1 MQKDNKK
8 DILDELIELFIKV
21 ISDFLKVMASTLI
34 EAIRNQNISKDSIN
48 DKDSRDL
55 TFTLSENSIG
65 HDVLNKKDLS
75 YSDYNTDKSLSLIT
89 GPPGVGK
96 TVLMQNLIDLE
107 LSRGAPFI
115 LIDPKASL
123 SSKEE
128 FTRLGKRHNK
138 DTLILEI
145 GSNLRFNP
153 LKGLTPTQI
162 TSALS
167 KCFPNDHSYYGPR
180 SNYLLQ
186 KIIKDLYNEDQI
198 IDFYTILSEIETH
211 STKSKEF
218 QNDTQGI
225 FSNLKLLCDSEFGHI
240 FRDTGSA
247 LSIADIR
254 TKGVNLYIALPSL
267 AYNQIS
273 SSVGKVIITSIM
285 THAFKAMN
293 STEFKDDY
301 NNLSQ
306 ISLFVDEAASF
317 VFEGFETLPAQCRE
331 AKINITLATQS
342 ISDFKRINNAFFNQL
357 ITYSANLWSFRTPSA
372 DDAEVL
378 SALFGTKSEE
388 KKTLQI
394 EGDSETGLG
403 SLRETEKY
411 RVHPNIL
418 KRLPN
423 YQAVL
428 KFNNNQIS
436 LINIRDIS
444 KVVKHVETN
453 LNKFKQLETIQNS
466 RRRYEYYRKRH

>member
-1 MQKDNKK
+1 MQKNTRK
-8 DILDELIELFIKV
+8 DIIDELLELLIKV
-21 ISDFLKVMASTLI
+21 VSDF
-34 EAIRNQNISKDSIN
+34 ISFFFSYAMESVRPKLNKDSIEEIDIQN
-48 DKDSRDL
+48 
-55 TFTLSENSIG
+55 TNTTQANQSIG
-65 HDVLNKKDLS
+65 YDLLRNKDLIYTS
-75 YSDYNTDKSLSLIT
+75 YNTNKSLSLIT

-96 TVLMQNLIDLE
+96 TVLMQNLIDVE
-107 LSRGAPFI
+107 LTRGAPFI

-128 FTRLGKRHNK
+128 FTRLGKVHNRE
-138 DTLILEI
+138 TLILEI
-145 GSNLRFNP
+145 GSTLRFNP

-162 TSALS
+162 TSALA

-180 SNYLLQ
+180 SSFLLQ
-186 KIIKDLYNEDQI
+186 TIVKELYESDQI
-198 IDFYTILSEIETH
+198 IDFYTILSELE
-211 STKSKEF
+211 SKAKRSKEF
-218 QNDTQGI
+218 QNDIQGI

-247 LSIADIR
+247 LSISDIR
-254 TKGVNLYIALPSL
+254 VRGVNLYIALPSL

-285 THAFKAMN
+285 THAFKSMN
-293 STEFKDDY
+293 TTEYKDDY

-342 ISDFKRINNAFFNQL
+342 ISDFKKINNAFFNQL
-357 ITYSANLWSFRTPSA
+357 ITYSANLWAFRTPSA
-372 DDAEVL
+372 EDAEVL

-388 KKTLQI
+388 KKTIQI
-394 EGDSETGLG
+394 EGDNETGLG

-444 KVVKHVETN
+444 KITKHVETSFN
-453 LNKFKQLETIQNS
+453 NIKQVKTP
-466 RRRYEYYRKRH
+466 RRRHEYYRKRH

>member
-1 MQKDNKK
+1 MQKNNRK
-8 DILDELIELFIKV
+8 DIIDELLELFIKIV
-21 ISDFLKVMASTLI
+21 SDFIAHLLSFVMESMQPKT
-34 EAIRNQNISKDSIN
+34 SKDSIEEC
-48 DKDSRDL
+48 DTQIKDSTITDSAL
-55 TFTLSENSIG
+55 GYDI
-65 HDVLNKKDLS
+65 LNNKNLN
-75 YSDYNTDKSLSLIT
+75 YQDYNTDKSLSLIT

-96 TVLMQNLIDLE
+96 TVLMQNIIDLE
-107 LSRGAPFI
+107 LTRGVPFI

-128 FTRLGKRHNK
+128 FSRLGKVHNRE
-138 DTLILEI
+138 TLILEI
-145 GSNLRFNP
+145 GSTLRFNP

-162 TSALS
+162 TSALA

-180 SNYLLQ
+180 SSYLLQ
-186 KIIKDLYNEDQI
+186 SIVKDLYEDDQT
-198 IDFYTILSEIETH
+198 IDFHTILSGLE
-211 STKSKEF
+211 TKSKRSKNFE
-218 QNDTQGI
+218 NDIQGI
-225 FSNLKLLCDSEFGHI
+225 FSNIKLLCDSEFGQI

-247 LSIADIR
+247 LSIDDIR
-254 TKGVNLYIALPSL
+254 IRGVNLYIALPSL

-285 THAFKAMN
+285 THAFKSMN
-293 STEFKDDY
+293 TTDFKDDF
-301 NNLSQ
+301 NNLGK

-342 ISDFKRINNAFFNQL
+342 ISDFKKINNAFFNQL
-357 ITYSANLWSFRTPSA
+357 ITYSANLWAFRTPSA
-372 DDAEVL
+372 EDAEVL

-388 KKTLQI
+388 KRTIQV
-394 EGDSETGLG
+394 EGDNETGLG

-418 KRLPN
+418 KKLPN

-444 KVVKHVETN
+444 KVVKHVETP
-453 LNKFKQLETIQNS
+453 LNKFKQPKQVQIP
-466 RRRYEYYRKRH
+466 RRRHEYYRKRH